1 MNVDRA
7 AGLLLVVTCAGLLSS
22 CDDGDDRRG
31 RGPSRTETREV
42 GSFDAIDM
50 SGAAR
55 LEITVG
61 KPESLILEGRASSI
75 ERVTTEV
82 RQNTL
87 FIESKPRDWF
97 MSSNRRRITV
107 RISVPKL
114 ESLQVEGGND
124 VRLTGFDGG
133 KAVIKASGAAH
144 ISAEGRLGQ
153 LTVRMAGAGH
163 GDFSRLEADEA
174 RVTVEGV
181 GSVIVHPKDTLDAT
195 MNGVGAIL
203 YTGSPREVNTRM
215 NGLGTIARKDARDIK
230 EDIEEDEDAIDPED
244 LQPEREAPKKKP
256 AASDSTEVI

>member
-1 MNVDRA
+1 MNFDRA
-7 AGLLLVVTCAGLLSS
+7 AGLLLVVACAGLVSS
-22 CDDGDDRRG
+22 CNDRDEGRS
-31 RGPSRTETREV
+31 RGPSRTETRDV
-42 GSFDAIDM
+42 GSFAAIDM

-82 RQNTL
+82 RHNTL

-107 RISVPKL
+107 RINVPKL
-114 ESLQVEGGND
+114 ESLEVEGGND

-133 KAVIKASGAAH
+133 ETVIKASGAAH
-144 ISAEGRLGQ
+144 IFAEGRLAE
-153 LTVRMAGAGH
+153 LTVHMAGAGH

-215 NGLGTIARKDARDIK
+215 NGLGTIARKDAKDMDDD
-230 EDIEEDEDAIDPED
+230 EDDEDAIDPEN
-244 LQPEREAPKKKP
+244 LQPERDEPKQKP
-256 AASDSTEVI
+256 AAADSTEVI